1 MDDRGTAG
9 LTQSPLYRL
18 ALLAG
23 LERSHVDAL
32 GTRREISDERLRMF
46 LGALGLPA
54 HGDEE
59 VQASLRRCEE
69 ARWRRALEPV
79 QVVLRTALPARI
91 PVTLEA
97 ERAKRLHWRLEEEA
111 GGIHS
116 GSTDWS
122 ALPLVEERLLDDR
135 RVERRRLDLELD
147 LPEGYHRLILEEVGA
162 ELRLVV
168 APPRCHLSPALD
180 KAGEA
185 WGFAVQLYSLRSRND
200 WGIGDFGTLTEFA
213 ETAAGL
219 GAHLIGLNPL
229 HALFPS
235 DPGKI
240 SPYSPSSRRR
250 LNILYIDVAAVP
262 ELQDSPRA
270 RKRLTDPDFQARL
283 DVLRSAELVDYLDV
297 ARAKLEI
304 LDLIWAGFVERH
316 LDRNESGPGRAF
328 AEFLDREGED
338 LRKHALFEA
347 LAERFAAS
355 GEGAYWGHWPQAYRD
370 PTSPEVARFA
380 EERRERVLFYAWLQW
395 QADRQLAAA
404 DLACRTAGMPIGLY
418 ADLAVGVDSGGAETW
433 NDPELLVRG
442 AHAGAPPDAW
452 NMLGQDWG
460 LPPWNPITLRERA
473 YQPFID
479 LLRAN
484 MRHAAALRLDH
495 IMALMRLY
503 WVPAGD
509 RPDAGAYVAYP
520 LDDLLALLALESRR
534 NRCMVVGEALGTV
547 PPGFAGRLEDMG
559 VFSYRLLYF
568 EREGDGEFS
577 PPSSYPRTSMVAVTT
592 HDLATLPGFWR
603 GRDLEIKAELN
614 LFPDEEAFRRAHE
627 ERARDLRLMVEAM
640 EREGVL
646 GANAASRAAASRD
659 ATPELI
665 EGAYRFLGR
674 ARARLLAVQ
683 LEDTLGLLEQA
694 NMPGT
699 VDEQP
704 NWRRRLPI
712 AVDELDQQPL
722 LGRIAARLKQLRP
735 WSPTA
740 AAGERRALA
749 PPVPEAVPRATYRL
763 QLGRGL
769 DFERAAELIPYLD
782 RLGVSHIYCSSY
794 FKARTGSVHGYDIV
808 DHNRLNPEIGE
819 EAAFEGFVAA
829 MRRRGMGQLLDIIP
843 NHMGVGRADNPWW
856 LDVLEW
862 GRASPYAAFFDI
874 DWERDKPELKGK
886 VLVPLLGDH
895 YGAVLASGE
904 LVLRFEPR
912 DGSYSVWYH
921 EHRFPICPRHY
932 GGILQRRAAQARQE
946 GAAAE
951 EALTA
956 LDAILRGLR
965 NLPPSDASLRT
976 GRRQRERGT
985 AIKAQLAALL
995 RAQPELLPVLNQA
1008 AAEFN
1013 GIPGE
1018 ARSFNPLHRL
1028 LERQHYRLAYWRVS
1042 ADEINYRRFF
1052 DIDDLAGIRTE
1063 LPELFARTHRLVFRW
1078 LAEGKVAG
1086 LRIDHIDGLFDP
1098 AQYAERLQHRARQI
1112 LGGEDGRQAIYVVV
1126 EKILAAHERLRDW
1139 PVAGTTG
1146 YDFLNLVNGLFVD
1159 GRGEAALDRL
1169 YRRFSGREHG
1179 FDQILY
1185 DAKIQ
1190 VTRNHLASELE
1201 ILARDLD
1208 RITETSWM
1216 SRDYTTNGLREALRE
1231 IAAAFPV
1238 YRTYATPGAVQPEDQ
1253 RDIDWAVAQARARST
1268 APDRGIFDFI
1278 HGVLCGKAATGAG
1291 HAYTRRE
1298 LARFAMR
1305 FQQYTGPA
1313 MAKGLEDTA
1322 FYRYNRLLSLNEVGG
1337 DPRRFGVTPSAFH
1350 HLMAERAA
1358 RWPQTMLA
1366 TATHDTKR
1374 GEDVRARLNL
1384 LSELPDI
1391 WRARV
1396 RRWAKLNQRRKIALD
1411 GLPAPNANDEYH
1423 LYQTLLGS
1431 WPLELAGPDP
1441 LEETQLAAYRERI
1454 ERYAVKALR
1463 EAKEATS
1470 WAVPNEAYERATLD
1484 FIGRL
1489 LDCSR
1494 RNLFLDDFRPFAARI
1509 AALGMI
1515 NSLAQKAVALAAP
1528 GVPDIYQGTELWDF
1542 SLVDPDNRRPVDYAL
1557 RQRLLE
1563 GLPSIEGSDGASGM
1577 RALYDDWRSGA
1588 VKLHLVKRMLE
1599 LRRRHEL
1606 LFKEGAYQ
1614 PLESD
1619 GARAEALFAFARRR
1633 GEEGPAF
1640 ILAVPRLAASLWSE
1654 EPPPT
1659 GQPIWGD
1666 TVLLLPPDFA
1676 HEGINWL
1683 TGEAIRPAVRGSSP
1697 VFTAAELFGTL
1708 PVAAILL

>member
-9 LTQSPLYRL
+9 LTQSPLHRL

-23 LERSHVDAL
+23 LERGHVDAL
-32 GTRREISDERLRMF
+32 GKQREISDDQLRML

-54 HGDEE
+54 RNDEE
-59 VQASLRRCEE
+59 VQSSLRRCDE

-79 QVVLRTALPARI
+79 QVVLRTALPLRI

-97 ERAKRLHWRLEEEA
+97 ERVRRLRWRLEEEA

-116 GSTDWS
+116 GSTEWS
-122 ALPLVEERLLDDR
+122 MLPLVDERLLDDR
-135 RVERRRLDLELD
+135 RMERRRLDLELD

-162 ELRLVV
+162 ELRLIV
-168 APPRCHLSPALD
+168 APPRCYLSPSLD

-185 WGFAVQLYSLRSRND
+185 WGFAIQLYSLRSRND
-200 WGIGDFGTLTEFA
+200 WGIGDFTTLAEFA

-219 GAHLIGLNPL
+219 GAHLIGLSPL
-229 HALFPS
+229 HALFPA

-262 ELQDSPRA
+262 ELQDSPGAMDRVS
-270 RKRLTDPDFQARL
+270 DPDFQARL
-283 DVLRSAELVDYLDV
+283 EELRSTELVDYRGVL
-297 ARAKLEI
+297 RAKLEI

-316 LDRNESGPGRAF
+316 LDRTDSAPGQAF
-328 AEFLDREGED
+328 AEFLKREGQG
-338 LRKHALFEA
+338 LREHALFEA

-355 GEGAYWGHWPQAYRD
+355 SEGAYWGHWPQAYRD
-370 PTSPEVARFA
+370 PTAPEVARFA
-380 EERRERVLFYAWLQW
+380 EEGRERVLFYAWLQW
-395 QADRQLAAA
+395 QADRQFGAVAAA
-404 DLACRTAGMPIGLY
+404 CRAAGMPIGLY

-433 NDPELLVRG
+433 GDPELLVRG
-442 AHAGAPPDAW
+442 AHAGAPPDPW

-484 MRHAAALRLDH
+484 MRYAAALRLDH

-509 RPDAGAYVAYP
+509 RADAGAYVGYP
-520 LDDLLALLALESRR
+520 IDDLLALLALESRR

-568 EREGDGEFS
+568 EREGNGEFS
-577 PPSSYPRTSMVAVTT
+577 PPSAYPRASMVAVTT
-592 HDLATLPGFWR
+592 HDLATLPGYWR
-603 GRDLEIKAELN
+603 GRDLEIKDELN
-614 LFPDEEAFRRAHE
+614 LFPDDSARRQAYE
-627 ERARDLRLMVEAM
+627 ERARDRRLMIEAM

-646 GANAASRAAASRD
+646 GASAASRAAASRD

-665 EGAYRFLGR
+665 EAAYRFLGR
-674 ARARLLAVQ
+674 ARSRLLAVQ
-683 LEDTLGLLEQA
+683 LEDALGLLEQA

-699 VDEQP
+699 VGEHP

-740 AAGERRALA
+740 SAGERPSLT

-763 QLGRGL
+763 QLGRSL
-769 DFERAAELIPYLD
+769 NFRRAAELIPYLD

-794 FKARTGSVHGYDIV
+794 LKARTGSVHGYDIV
-808 DHNRLNPEIGE
+808 DHNRLNPEIGA
-819 EAAFEGFVAA
+819 EAAFEEFVAT
-829 MRRRGMGQLLDIIP
+829 MRRHGMGQLLDIIP
-843 NHMGVGRADNPWW
+843 NHMGIGRADNPWW
-856 LDVLEW
+856 LDILEW

-886 VLVPLLGDH
+886 VLVPLLGDQ
-895 YGAVLASGE
+895 YGVALASGE
-904 LVLRFEPR
+904 LALRFEPR

-932 GGILQRRAAQARQE
+932 AGILQRRATQARQE

-951 EALTA
+951 QALTA
-956 LDAILRGLR
+956 LDAILLGLR
-965 NLPPSDASLRT
+965 NLPAIDISLRV
-976 GRRQRERGT
+976 GRRQRELGN
-985 AIKAQLAALL
+985 AIKAQLVVLV

-1008 AAEFN
+1008 AVELN
-1013 GIPGE
+1013 GVPGE

-1052 DIDDLAGIRTE
+1052 DIDDLAAIRTE

-1086 LRIDHIDGLFDP
+1086 FRIDHIDGLFDP
-1098 AQYAERLQHRARQI
+1098 AQYVERLQHRARQI
-1112 LGGEDGRQAIYVVV
+1112 LGGEEGRQAIYVVV

-1159 GRGEAALDRL
+1159 GQGEVALDRL
-1169 YRRFSGREHG
+1169 YRRFSGREHR
-1179 FDQILY
+1179 FDQVLY

-1190 VTRNHLASELE
+1190 VTRAHLASELE
-1201 ILARDLD
+1201 VLARDLD
-1208 RITETSWM
+1208 RITEASWV

-1238 YRTYATPGAVQPEDQ
+1238 YRTYATPGAVQPEDR
-1253 RDIDWAVAQARARST
+1253 RDIDWAVAQAHGRST

-1278 HGVLCGKAATGAG
+1278 QGVLRGKAATGAG

-1337 DPRRFGVTPSAFH
+1337 DPRRFGVTPAAFH
-1350 HLMAERAA
+1350 HLMAERTT
-1358 RWPQTMLA
+1358 RWPHTMLA

-1374 GEDVRARLNL
+1374 GEDMRARLNL

-1396 RRWAKLNQRRKIALD
+1396 RRWAKLNQRRKVAVD

-1431 WPLELAGPDP
+1431 WPLELAWPDP
-1441 LEETQLAAYRERI
+1441 VDETHLAAYRERI

-1463 EAKEATS
+1463 EAKETTS
-1470 WAVPNEAYERATLD
+1470 WAVPNEAYERAILD

-1509 AALGMI
+1509 AALGMV
-1515 NSLAQKAVALAAP
+1515 NGLAQKSIALAAP

-1542 SLVDPDNRRPVDYAL
+1542 SLVDPDNRRPVDFAL
-1557 RQRLLE
+1557 RQRLLD
-1563 GLPSIEGSDGASGM
+1563 GLPGVDGPDAASEV
-1577 RALYDDWRSGA
+1577 RALYDDWQSGA
-1588 VKLHLVKRMLE
+1588 LKLHLVRRMLE
-1599 LRRRHEL
+1599 LRSRNEL
-1606 LFKEGAYQ
+1606 LFKEGAYR
-1614 PLESD
+1614 PLES
-1619 GARAEALFAFARRR
+1619 GGTRAEALFAFARRR
-1633 GEEGPAF
+1633 DEGGPALL
-1640 ILAVPRLAASLWSE
+1640 LAVPRLAASLWPD

-1659 GQPIWGD
+1659 GQPLWGD
-1666 TVLLLPPDFA
+1666 TFLQLPPDMA
-1676 HEGINWL
+1676 REGINWL
-1683 TGEAIRPAVRGSSP
+1683 TGAPIHPTIRGSAP
-1697 VFTAAELFGTL
+1697 VFTASELFSTL